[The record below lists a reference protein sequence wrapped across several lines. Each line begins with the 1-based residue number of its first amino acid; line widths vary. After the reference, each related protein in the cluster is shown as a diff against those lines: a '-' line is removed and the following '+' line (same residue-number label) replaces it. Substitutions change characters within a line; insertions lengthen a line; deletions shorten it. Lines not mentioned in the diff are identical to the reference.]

1 MSAYEPSIGME
12 VHAELLT
19 ESKMFCSCANR
30 FGGDPNTRCCPVCLG
45 LPGALPVMNRQAV
58 EHVAR
63 AALAL
68 NCDISMISHFHR
80 KNYFYPDLPKN
91 YQISQY
97 GDTPIGR
104 NGYLDINVNGVT
116 RRIHITRIHLEED
129 TGKLFHLPSGESAV
143 DYNRSGVPLMEIV
156 TDFPPDI
163 HSAEE
168 AREYLV
174 RLRQILVWLGVTDG
188 RMEEGSLRCEPNVS
202 VRPAGADRYG
212 TKTELKNLNS
222 FRSVARGV
230 AYEIERH
237 IAVYNDGGTV
247 VQETRGWNEERGES
261 FTMRSKEHEQDYR
274 YFPDPD
280 LVPVQF
286 SDGWLDALRAS
297 MPEMPDARAQRYQTT
312 WGLSPADARLLV
324 EDRSTSDFFEA
335 CVGLGAPAQGV
346 ANWMNGELLRLLNAD
361 QVALADTRLTPQA
374 LADVIGLVSAG
385 TITGASAKQVFEQ
398 TLRTGETPAEVVK
411 VRGLAAIQDASVVE
425 SLVDQAL
432 ADNPDAVQKVQS
444 GKLQAIKFL
453 VGQVMKLARGRAS
466 ASEVEQMIRQRLGV
480 SE

>member
-19 ESKMFCSCANR
+19 DSKMFCSCANR
-30 FGGDPNTRCCPVCLG
+30 FGGEPNTRCCPVCIG

-68 NCDISMISHFHR
+68 NCEISMISHFHR

-104 NGYLDINVNGVT
+104 NGYLDITVQGVT

-202 VRPAGADRYG
+202 VRPVGSDRYG

-237 IAVYNDGGTV
+237 IEAYRDGRTV
-247 VQETRGWNEERGES
+247 IQETRGWNEERGES
-261 FTMRSKEHEQDYR
+261 FPMRSKEHEQDYR

-286 SDGWLDALRAS
+286 SDEWLDALRAS
-297 MPEMPDARAQRYQTT
+297 MPEMPDARAQRYQNM
-312 WGLSPADARLLV
+312 WDLSAADARLLV
-324 EDRSTSDFFEA
+324 EDRATSDFFET
-335 CVGLGAPAQGV
+335 CVSLGAPAQAV
-346 ANWMNGELLRLLNAD
+346 ANWMNGELLRLLNAQ
-361 QVALADTRLTPQA
+361 QVTLAETRLTPQA
-374 LADVIGLVSAG
+374 LTDLIGLVNAG

-398 TLRTGETPAEVVK
+398 TLRTGEPPADVVK
-411 VRGLAAIQDASVVE
+411 AHGLAAIQDASIVE

-466 ASEVEQMIRQRLGV
+466 APEVEQMIRQRLGV